1 MVKKFFV
8 EGPNKG
14 REFIRGAH
22 PDDTKNIERFKRLRT
37 SRPYLHIAAA
47 RIPKEVAADK
57 TGLTSIETASSYS
70 VRRLMFGRVSAPS
83 ACITGHQQRSS
94 FSAGIVIITTTSAPS
109 LPMALTR
116 TFAVRRS
123 TRAHHCY
130 KCRST
135 NKIKIRIKR
144 IKFERVGKIER
155 CLSTEQE
162 DTSWIGIREPEGGI
176 PKRKMN

>member
-1 MVKKFFV
+1 MVRKFFV

-22 PDDTKNIERFKRLRT
+22 PDDTKSIERLKRLRT
-37 SRPYLHIAAA
+37 SRPYLHAAA
-47 RIPKEVAADK
+47 
-57 TGLTSIETASSYS
+57 
-70 VRRLMFGRVSAPS
+70 APS

-94 FSAGIVIITTTSAPS
+94 FSAGIVITTTTSAPS
-109 LPMALTR
+109 LPVALTR

-123 TRAHHCY
+123 TWAHHCY

-135 NKIKIRIKR
+135 NKIKMRIKR
-144 IKFERVGKIER
+144 VKFERVGKIER
-155 CLSTEQE
+155 RLSTEQE

-176 PKRKMN
+176 PKRKMNRDPTKELAE